1 MDLDVVGKWAFI
13 AGLVV
18 ALLAGFF
25 AVPMV
30 ALVLFVVGL
39 IVGFLNVTAKETE
52 KFLLATVTLLVL
64 GVGSIQTLAV
74 LGTAVSATLSTVLG
88 SMIAFVGAA
97 ALVVAVKAVVEL
109 AQ

>member
-39 IVGFLNVTAKETE
+39 IVGFLNVTAKDTE

>member
-39 IVGFLNVTAKETE
+39 IVGFLNVTTKETE